1 MIAVEHDVTLRVS
14 PERVWTALT
23 DFAGYAAW
31 HPSLRLG
38 GKPEVG
44 KTFDF
49 GYVNA
54 RTGWETGA
62 ADAVITRLEPAEV
75 LEWRVGIPFLF
86 TFTESY
92 ALGPVPGGTRLVH
105 RVEYGGLAI
114 ALAPKRFAAKW
125 HARVRN
131 ADIALQ
137 RHLASTNVPART
149 AKAAP
154 RRARPKHRMR

>member
-1 MIAVEHDVTLRVS
+1 MIAVEHELTLRVS
-14 PERVWTALT
+14 PERVWAVLT

-38 GKPEVG
+38 GDLEVG

-75 LEWRVGIPFLF
+75 LEWRVGIRFLF
-86 TFTESY
+86 SFTESCT
-92 ALGPVPGGTRLVH
+92 LDPVPGGTRLVH

-125 HARVRN
+125 HTRVRN
-131 ADIALQ
+131 ADVALQ
-137 RHLASTNVPART
+137 RYLEAPKAPART
-149 AKAAP
+149 DKAAL
-154 RRARPKHRMR
+154 RRARPKRRTR

>member
-1 MIAVEHDVTLRVS
+1 MIAVEHEVTLRVS

-38 GKPEVG
+38 GKPELGKIFDVG
-44 KTFDF
+44 LI
-49 GYVNA
+49 NA

-62 ADAVITRLEPAEV
+62 ADAVITRHEPAGV
-75 LEWRVGIPFLF
+75 IEWRVGIRFLF
-86 TFTESY
+86 QFDESY
-92 ALGPVPGGTRLVH
+92 ALAPVQGATRLIH
-105 RVEYGGLAI
+105 RLAYRGLAV
-114 ALAPKRFAAKW
+114 ALAPKRVVASW
-125 HARVRN
+125 HTRVRN

-137 RHLASTNVPART
+137 RYLEAPNAPART

-154 RRARPKHRMR
+154 RPTRPKRRSR

>member
-1 MIAVEHDVTLRVS
+1 MIAVEHDVIVRVS

-38 GKPEVG
+38 GTPVVG
-44 KTFDF
+44 KKFDF
-49 GYVNA
+49 GLINA

-75 LEWRVGIPFLF
+75 LEWRVGIRFLF
-86 TFTESY
+86 QFDESY
-92 ALGPVPGGTRLVH
+92 ALAPVHGGTRLVH
-105 RVEYGGLAI
+105 RVAYRGLAV
-114 ALAPKRFAAKW
+114 ALAPKRVVATW
-125 HARVRN
+125 QTRVRN

-137 RHLASTNVPART
+137 RHLEAPKAPVRIAS
-149 AKAAP
+149 AAP
-154 RRARPKHRMR
+154 RGARRKGKMR